1 MQLNVPLGYVTV
13 YSSRVVLKY
22 AISQY
27 ARLERNIIMSGVI
40 FPRTKQYF
48 YGENVEKIRAL
59 NCIKILLVLVKK

>member
-22 AISQY
+22 TISQY
-27 ARLERNIIMSGVI
+27 ARLERNIMSGVI

-48 YGENVEKIRAL
+48 YDENVEKIRAL
-59 NCIKILLVLVKK
+59 NFIKILLVLVKK